1 MRGAADH
8 TSPKTADQEKKD
20 RSRNSVD
27 FLAFRS
33 IESGWVKPGFRG
45 ENIFLIY
52 LDAESFDKSAIASC
66 TVVINCA
73 GKMMVE
79 FFSTDISAIVWRVRS

>member
-1 MRGAADH
+1 MCMPFATVASLMSH
-8 TSPKTADQEKKD
+8 QEQYYAPETGCCPVCEILSQ
-20 RSRNSVD
+20 R
-27 FLAFRS
+27 
-33 IESGWVKPGFRG
+33 
-45 ENIFLIY
+45 Y
-52 LDAESFDKSAIASC
+52 LDAESFDKSSIASC